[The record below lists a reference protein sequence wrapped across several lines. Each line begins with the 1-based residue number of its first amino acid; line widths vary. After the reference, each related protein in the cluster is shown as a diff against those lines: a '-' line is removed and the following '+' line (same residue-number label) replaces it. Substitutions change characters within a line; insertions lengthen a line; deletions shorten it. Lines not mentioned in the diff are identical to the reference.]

1 LLLRKQDK
9 SGRSKSLPFSYVP
22 ARNAPIR
29 SSNEISR
36 SRSPIQGDGDEESH
50 RMSASLVGLKI
61 SVRLRRLRSTSP
73 PPPAGQ
79 WSGSERVKRA
89 YVPRRRTSFL
99 PIQPLTALHRTPTR
113 RRRPTPPDRVPFAR
127 GHVARWLAARVSQ
140 PGPQRPLDG
149 DGRRIGDHLAN
160 WPGGSCRAS
169 SIAYES
175 GVTYRRRGVEQC
187 GRRVVGADPT
197 AHSPRGRGPRR
208 DRRLRSSAVGSK
220 YL

>member
-1 LLLRKQDK
+1 MTAF
-9 SGRSKSLPFSYVP
+9 RSD
-22 ARNAPIR
+22 
-29 SSNEISR
+29 
-36 SRSPIQGDGDEESH
+36 PIQSTAMEMRNRIGCLGPFCISPRPRGEDL
-50 RMSASLVGLKI
+50 SL
-61 SVRLRRLRSTSP
+61 

-79 WSGSERVKRA
+79 WDPRTAVPVRA
-89 YVPRRRTSFL
+89 FARTH
-99 PIQPLTALHRTPTR
+99 PGRDEAPTAVEAD
-113 RRRPTPPDRVPFAR
+113 PPDRVPFAR

-160 WPGGSCRAS
+160 WPGGSCWAS

-197 AHSPRGRGPRR
+197 VQPPRPRR
-208 DRRLRSSAVGSK
+208 DRRLRSARSLCSK
-220 YL
+220 